1 MSIDHSYTIQ
11 CCLLYHLYQVKAK
24 LEQTID
30 ELEDSL
36 ERESRSKLEQEK
48 QRKKVENELRKVQ
61 EDVNIAERSKSDL
74 DSIICRNKKEIFALT
89 TKLETEQELVA
100 KGLKQITECGVN
112 INI

>member
-1 MSIDHSYTIQ
+1 M
-11 CCLLYHLYQVKAK
+11 
-24 LEQTID
+24 
-30 ELEDSL
+30 
-36 ERESRSKLEQEK
+36 
-48 QRKKVENELRKVQ
+48 ENELRKVQ

-112 INI
+112 ISI